1 MNFLLAFLL
10 CVQSSEAPP
19 ALVDSITADGVFA
32 HISELAS
39 DGYQGREAGTPGAD
53 KAAEYIVAKL
63 KEWKLAP
70 AGTRGMYFQP
80 FAIEGKTTRNILAVL
95 PGTHASL
102 KNEYVLIGAHYDHI
116 GESRGGSDT
125 INNGA
130 DDNASGTA
138 AVLEIARA
146 FAALKERPARSIVF
160 AWWSAEEKGLVG
172 SKFFVD
178 NPTLNLRAVVA
189 CLNLDM
195 VGRNAEDAIDI
206 EGTGCSPDLKAT
218 FERVNARKIFAKIN
232 YEVAE
237 VKKDTDHYWFYESG
251 IPAVEF
257 FSGYH
262 ADYHKPGDE
271 SQKITKPK
279 LEKVG
284 RFVALSAWDLAGGK
298 KRPAYKKVK

>member
-1 MNFLLAFLL
+1 MNLLLAVLL
-10 CVQSSEAPP
+10 CVQSTEPP
-19 ALVDSITADGVFA
+19 AALVDSITADAAFA
-32 HISELAS
+32 HIAELAS
-39 DGYQGREAGTPGAD
+39 DAYQGREAGTPNAD
-53 KAAEYIVAKL
+53 KAADYIVGKL
-63 KEWKLAP
+63 KEWKIAP

-80 FAIEGKTTRNILAVL
+80 FSIEGKATKNILAIL
-95 PGTHASL
+95 PGSHASL
-102 KNEYVLIGAHYDHI
+102 KNEIVLIGAHYDHI
-116 GESRGGSDT
+116 GLSRGGDDK

-138 AVLEIARA
+138 VVLEVAKA
-146 FAALKERPARSIVF
+146 FAALKERPARSILF

-178 NPTLNLRAVVA
+178 NPTVNLRAVTA

-195 VGRNAEDAIDI
+195 VGRNAEDEIDI
-206 EGTGCSPDLKAT
+206 EGTGCSPDLKPM
-218 FERVNARKIFAKIN
+218 FERINARKIFSKIN
-232 YEVAE
+232 FGVTE
-237 VKKDTDHYWFYESG
+237 VKNDTDHYWFYMTG

-271 SQKITKPK
+271 SEKITKGK

-284 RFVALSAWDLAGGK
+284 RFVALSAWDLASGK